1 MLKLLLPLLFLLGFF
16 FFFFFFVFQLIFLFV
31 LSVSSVCTVSFFFC
45 FPFICPNSANN
56 DPSQRKMEEGA
67 CVFARRPFEE
77 PLQREVPLGP
87 AIEKQVSQ
95 AECFHADS
103 SLQHLQFTCDIFPY
117 NLRDGWDTSAMCG
130 WQLVGEALGSP
141 PHRANTQAF
150 PSDIRRSVWCFIQV
164 YFQC

>member
-1 MLKLLLPLLFLLGFF
+1 M
-16 FFFFFFVFQLIFLFV
+16 
-31 LSVSSVCTVSFFFC
+31 SSVCTVSFFFFC

-130 WQLVGEALGSP
+130 WQLVGEALGPPPPLSQHTSFPFWYSP
-141 PHRANTQAF
+141 VCLVFYSGLLSMLTCGCTHKVCAL
-150 PSDIRRSVWCFIQV
+150 I
-164 YFQC
+164 YL

>member
-16 FFFFFFVFQLIFLFV
+16 FFCISINLSVCSVCVQRLHCFFF
-31 LSVSSVCTVSFFFC
+31 FFFC

-130 WQLVGEALGSP
+130 WQLVGEALGP
-141 PHRANTQAF
+141 PPPPSQHTSF
-150 PSDIRRSVWCFIQV
+150 PF
-164 YFQC
+164 